1 MDFEGLVKRYTSL
14 SDNIKESSK
23 TMRELRKKSNE
34 LGDAILEYMKKHDIE
49 EAHVEGGGKLVRRVS
64 RRTGPLSAQV
74 LAAEL
79 KQHLLASNILVGG
92 SGDPTVLRL
101 MPPLNV
107 SVEALGALIAAIR
120 TFPAA

>member
-79 KQHLLASNILVGG
+79 KQHV
-92 SGDPTVLRL
+92 PEER
-101 MPPLNV
+101 
-107 SVEALGALIAAIR
+107 IAAVIERMMARRETSEYTTLRR
-120 TFPAA
+120 TKT